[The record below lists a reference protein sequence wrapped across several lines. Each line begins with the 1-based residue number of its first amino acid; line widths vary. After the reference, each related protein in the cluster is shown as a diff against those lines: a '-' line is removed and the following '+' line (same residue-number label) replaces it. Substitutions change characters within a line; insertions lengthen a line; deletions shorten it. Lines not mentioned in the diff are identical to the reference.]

1 MHWGICVKYS
11 ADESKKTDLMSEP
24 MGITGVYRLTF
35 LLAFVLLM
43 PGEK

>member
-35 LLAFVLLM
+35 LLAFVY
-43 PGEK
+43 